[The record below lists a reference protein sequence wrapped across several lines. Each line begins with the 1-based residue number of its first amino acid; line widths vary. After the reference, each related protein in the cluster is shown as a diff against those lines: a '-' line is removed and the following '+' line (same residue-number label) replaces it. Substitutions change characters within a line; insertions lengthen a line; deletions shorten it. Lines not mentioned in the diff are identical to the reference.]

1 MAIDF
6 RLDRTKFAALTFE
19 EADKEINDYSEY
31 TWQERLEIAY
41 HLNSIA
47 FNFPKDN
54 PPRIDKSVFEAR
66 KLMNG

>member
-6 RLDRTKFAALTFE
+6 RLDKTKFAAMTFD
-19 EADKEINDYSEY
+19 EADKAINDYRDY

-47 FNFPKDN
+47 FNFSKDN
-54 PPRIDKSVFEAR
+54 PPRMDKNVFEAR
-66 KLMNG
+66 NLKNG

>member
-6 RLDRTKFAALTFE
+6 RLDKTKFAGLSFKD
-19 EADKEINDYSEY
+19 ADKEINDYTDY

-47 FNFPKDN
+47 FNFQKDN
-54 PPRIDKSVFEAR
+54 PPRMDKSVFKAR
-66 KLMNG
+66 NIKNG